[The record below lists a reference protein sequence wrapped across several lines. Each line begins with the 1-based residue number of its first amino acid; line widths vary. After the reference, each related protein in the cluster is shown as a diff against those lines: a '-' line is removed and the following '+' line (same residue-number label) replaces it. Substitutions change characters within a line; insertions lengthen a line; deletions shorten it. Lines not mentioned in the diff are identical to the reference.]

1 MIEILAATSD
11 RIRALVEGVCE
22 AELSRKPAPDVFSL
36 RENVLHLRD
45 IDVEGYARRIAR
57 VLDEERPFLPDVDGA
72 KLAVERHYNNQPLDS
87 ALQAFAESR
96 ARSIG
101 RLRAIRPADLD
112 RLADFEGVG
121 TVTLRRLLE
130 LWIEHD
136 AGHIA
141 DIEALLAG
149 RVGRTTTNAA

>member
-1 MIEILAATSD
+1 MIEILAATPD
-11 RIRALVEGVCE
+11 RIRALVEGICDG
-22 AELSRKPAPDVFSL
+22 ELSRKPAPDVFSL

-96 ARSIG
+96 ARSIE
-101 RLRAIRPADLD
+101 RLSAIKPADLD
-112 RLADFEGVG
+112 RLADLEGVG

-149 RVGRTTTNAA
+149 RVGRTTANAA

>member
-1 MIEILAATSD
+1 MIEILAATPD
-11 RIRALVEGVCE
+11 RVRLLVEGVCE

-45 IDVEGYARRIAR
+45 IDIEGYEKRIAHI
-57 VLDEERPFLPDVDGA
+57 LDEERPFLSDVDGA
-72 KLAVERHYNNQPLDS
+72 ELARQRDYNNQPLEP
-87 ALQAFAESR
+87 ALRAFAQSR
-96 ARSIG
+96 ALSIE
-101 RLRAIRPADLD
+101 RLGAITPADLD

-141 DIEALLAG
+141 DMEALLAG
-149 RVGRTTTNAA
+149 RVGRTTANAA